1 MGKPSGKPSA
11 RNGHA
16 GFDVA
21 GAGNRLTVR
30 LVRHSQR
37 KRGAT
42 DRPNLRSMAPVLDP
56 TERRTE
62 ASAQARL
69 LRPSGEEGPVNGS
82 GAKGTAGRWTARR
95 DSSVFPYPVPS
106 GCAGSGFG
114 SLWAEPKALIWKRAH
129 GDDRRPRRLVRRVS
143 RRFLRGVG
151 DGRSSLLSQVTPP
164 TGEPDAGNPPVRF
177 GGKGEPNSIG
187 SPYSYHS
194 GYHYSA

>member
-1 MGKPSGKPSA
+1 MGKQSGKPSA

-69 LRPSGEEGPVNGS
+69 LRPDSEEAGNDR
-82 GAKGTAGRWTARR
+82 GAKGPGRKHAESEGGNSAWTKVLLRKTSR
-95 DSSVFPYPVPS
+95 KVGRQFSS
-106 GCAGSGFG
+106 
-114 SLWAEPKALIWKRAH
+114 
-129 GDDRRPRRLVRRVS
+129 
-143 RRFLRGVG
+143 
-151 DGRSSLLSQVTPP
+151 
-164 TGEPDAGNPPVRF
+164 
-177 GGKGEPNSIG
+177 
-187 SPYSYHS
+187 
-194 GYHYSA
+194 

>member
-1 MGKPSGKPSA
+1 MGKQAGKPRA

-16 GFDVA
+16 GYDVA

-69 LRPSGEEGPVNGS
+69 LRPDPGS
-82 GAKGTAGRWTARR
+82 EACGRLPNDPTRSISA
-95 DSSVFPYPVPS
+95 SVGRS
-106 GCAGSGFG
+106 GCRVGWNAG
-114 SLWAEPKALIWKRAH
+114 LDPL
-129 GDDRRPRRLVRRVS
+129 D
-143 RRFLRGVG
+143 
-151 DGRSSLLSQVTPP
+151 
-164 TGEPDAGNPPVRF
+164 
-177 GGKGEPNSIG
+177 
-187 SPYSYHS
+187 Y
-194 GYHYSA
+194 